1 MVKMKLILD
10 ALKRTLA
17 LIGTEIALIMA
28 AGSVME
34 IDAWK
39 SAVMA
44 GLAAAMSVWAKI
56 GRSYYSDGKL
66 TKDEVDT
73 AFSDSE

>member
-1 MVKMKLILD
+1 MRYMKLIWE
-10 ALKRTLA
+10 AIKRTLA

-56 GRSYYSDGKL
+56 GRAYYKDGKL
-66 TKDEVDT
+66 TREELDES
-73 AFSDSE
+73 FSDQE